1 MRRPPV
7 AKAFCSTTKERPRVT
22 WSILAI
28 KLIKNL
34 LITINF
40 LINIHNYLQAGRQR
54 NKNVLT
60 FSEQTIKQAVYFYSY
75 NFKDSWQNKVQQQSV
90 TQKKVLLCIPVW
102 TTINIFQT
110 INIYCSYIFKKQL
123 LHLTKVVTDTVTRW
137 WFEPQMGPFNV
148 GFLCAWVLSR
158 VFFFVHLKVTSTV

>member
-123 LHLTKVVTDTVTRW
+123 LHLTKVVTDTVTNDGLSLRW
-137 WFEPQMGPFNV
+137 DLSMW
-148 GFLCAWVLSR
+148 GFYVHEFFPG
-158 VFFFVHLKVTSTV
+158 FFFFRTFKSN